1 MHCCIRFEHVVQSC
15 KTDIRIRKMMENTG
29 ADNLVEAHPQLAY
42 LLDCKLMDLK
52 IFQIV
57 FTLEFLR
64 TLHTRCA
71 DIDAGNLSCGP
82 TQGMLCCLRRSA
94 AGDENGMV
102 FPVGFVRPEEMVIR
116 ATPVRVFPEPT
127 ILLEAVDRPRIGIT
141 VVEASDLI
149 CSIK

>member
-1 MHCCIRFEHVVQSC
+1 
-15 KTDIRIRKMMENTG
+15 MMENTG

-94 AGDENGMV
+94 ACDENGMV
-102 FPVGFVRPEEMVIR
+102 FAVGSVRPEEMVIR
-116 ATPVRVFPEPT
+116 ATPVRVVPEPT
-127 ILLEAVDRPRIGIT
+127 VLFETIDRSWIRIT

-149 CSIK
+149 CCIK